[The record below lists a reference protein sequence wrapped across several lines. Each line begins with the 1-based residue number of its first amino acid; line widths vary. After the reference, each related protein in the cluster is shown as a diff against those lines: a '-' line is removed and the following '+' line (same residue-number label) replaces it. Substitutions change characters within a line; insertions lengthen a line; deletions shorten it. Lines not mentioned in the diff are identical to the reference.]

1 MFDSFKFRLYVV
13 IRRYTSLYVVTYPYD
28 PLSFHVFSHL
38 LVADARETGLDAIH
52 TGGVQVQRFHMV
64 LGKGASVSEWRGSV
78 KDVDLGIVCGWIL
91 EHLGTHFIGLKCFE
105 THGGD
110 H

>member
-1 MFDSFKFRLYVV
+1 M
-13 IRRYTSLYVVTYPYD
+13 
-28 PLSFHVFSHL
+28 SHL

-64 LGKGASVSEWRGSV
+64 LGKGASVSECRGGAKGERCGSG
-78 KDVDLGIVCGWIL
+78 DRLRDLGTSWNPL
-91 EHLGTHFIGLKCFE
+91 NNFLKCFE